1 MYICMLSMNILLMFD
16 TVFLSRQ
23 PINNLNNYVIQ
34 DRFLYSIINS
44 INMFIRGLV
53 SVNQDPV
60 TKITTSH
67 LFYVVYT

>member
-1 MYICMLSMNILLMFD
+1 MISMNILLMFD
-16 TVFLSRQ
+16 TVFISRQ

-53 SVNQDPV
+53 SVNQNPV
-60 TKITTSH
+60 TKITT
-67 LFYVVYT
+67 LLDL

>member
-1 MYICMLSMNILLMFD
+1 MLSMNILLMFD

-53 SVNQDPV
+53 SVNQNPV
-60 TKITTSH
+60 TKITT
-67 LFYVVYT
+67 LLDL

>member
-1 MYICMLSMNILLMFD
+1 MISMNILLMFD
-16 TVFLSRQ
+16 TVFISRQ

-53 SVNQDPV
+53 SVNQNPV

-67 LFYVVYT
+67 LFYVVYTYER